1 MAVLGH
7 KIGVLMKVGKAMIA
21 VALGRIFDT
30 HTRPSGLVLSKFVHA
45 AVDAMRCIPM
55 QNLQTINPCPDG
67 TGIKLLYTCPE
78 NSIAQILG
86 VYMAQSA
93 GTWTVTA
100 LSVKTKDG
108 PYQYVVSQ
116 AAATSIFWIPSHE
129 GWILNPGDEIY
140 VTVAVDT
147 SGDGVGSI
155 LGRLMKG

>member
-1 MAVLGH
+1 M
-7 KIGVLMKVGKAMIA
+7 KIGKAMIA

-45 AVDAMRCIPM
+45 AVDALRCIPM
-55 QNLQTINPCPDG
+55 QNLQTIACPDG
-67 TGIKLLYTCPE
+67 TGVKLIYTCPE
-78 NSIAQILG
+78 NSIVQLLH

-100 LSVKTKDG
+100 LSIKTKDG

-116 AAATSIFWIPSHE
+116 AAATSIFWTPPHE
-129 GWILNPGDEIY
+129 GFILNPGDEVY

-147 SGDGVGSI
+147 SGDGAGSI